1 MKGKKQEQKPVLIAA
16 CRDNRCQL
24 EPFTF
29 SSVSRALMWLY
40 GSGRA
45 SPANLNEEELRE
57 VAEANTEAMRKGEP
71 MFVKRHGF
79 YWVSIEPE
87 RVRKQKEL

>member
-1 MKGKKQEQKPVLIAA
+1 MSRKQEQKPVLIAA
-16 CRDNRCQL
+16 CRDSRCQL

-29 SSVSRALMWLY
+29 SSFERALLWLY
-40 GSGRA
+40 STGRA

-57 VAEANTEAMRKGEP
+57 VAAANTEAVRKGEP

-79 YWVSIEPE
+79 YWMFQLSPDET
-87 RVRKQKEL
+87 RKQRGL

>member
-1 MKGKKQEQKPVLIAA
+1 MKGKKQEQKPPRLAA
-16 CRDNRCQL
+16 CRDSMCRQ
-24 EPFTF
+24 EPFLF
-29 SSVSRALMWLY
+29 SSISRALMWLY

-57 VAEANTEAMRKGEP
+57 VAEANTQAARKGEP

-79 YWVSIEPE
+79 YWRWE
-87 RVRKQKEL
+87 